1 VNVTVNASYLF
12 TQTENLC
19 ANDSILFHGNYYST
33 TGTYLANYSTSANC
47 DSIFQLNLTIHPIYN
62 QVINDTI
69 CFGDSYS
76 FNSLTL
82 TSSGPYTANLNSIN
96 GCDSIVALNLV
107 VRDQNQSFITD
118 TICFGETYNFN
129 STTLN
134 STGIYT
140 STLTSMNGCDSIIEL
155 NLVVRNQNLTS
166 IYDTICNGDTYNIN
180 STILN
185 STGIYTFTL
194 TSLNGCDS
202 IVQLNLQVI
211 VIDTSINQSAFDL
224 TSNQSG
230 AIYLWMDCNS
240 SNVLLNNTNQVYTP
254 IVDGTYYLEI
264 SYNGCIDT
272 SSCYP
277 FLMNNLSEKL
287 ASDISIYPNPTSEFI
302 FITIPTNFIDS
313 YCELIDQFGRT
324 IKQQQLKNDLN
335 TLNIFDIENGVYYI
349 RFIDGTKIKIIKQ

>member
-1 VNVTVNASYLF
+1 
-12 TQTENLC
+12 
-19 ANDSILFHGNYYST
+19 
-33 TGTYLANYSTSANC
+33 
-47 DSIFQLNLTIHPIYN
+47 
-62 QVINDTI
+62 
-69 CFGDSYS
+69 
-76 FNSLTL
+76 
-82 TSSGPYTANLNSIN
+82 
-96 GCDSIVALNLV
+96 
-107 VRDQNQSFITD
+107 
-118 TICFGETYNFN
+118 
-129 STTLN
+129 
-134 STGIYT
+134 
-140 STLTSMNGCDSIIEL
+140 
-155 NLVVRNQNLTS
+155 
-166 IYDTICNGDTYNIN
+166 
-180 STILN
+180 
-185 STGIYTFTL
+185 
-194 TSLNGCDS
+194 LNGCDS